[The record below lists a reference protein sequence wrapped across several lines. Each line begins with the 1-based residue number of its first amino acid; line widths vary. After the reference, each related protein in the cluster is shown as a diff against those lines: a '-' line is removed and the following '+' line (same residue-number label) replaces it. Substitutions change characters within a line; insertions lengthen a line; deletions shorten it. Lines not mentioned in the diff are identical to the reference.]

1 MAKNTTYKTR
11 NKYGNKQLE
20 IDNIKFDSKLELYCY
35 NMLKQ
40 VGLPFE
46 FQKKIV
52 LFEGFRYR
60 NQAVREIALIVDFV
74 LEHKGVTYYIDTKG
88 FATDVST
95 LKYKILKFKLK
106 ENLYTDVVW
115 LKNQKEVQSFI
126 RKLIE

>member
-40 VGLPFE
+40 VGLLFE
-46 FQKKIV
+46 FQKKTV
-52 LFEGFRYR
+52 LFEKFKYR
-60 NQAVREIALIVDFV
+60 DQAIREVALIVDFV
-74 LEHKGVTYYIDTKG
+74 LKHKGTTYYIDTQG

-95 LKYKILKFKLK
+95 LKYKILRFRLK
-106 ENLYTDVVW
+106 EDLYTDVVW

-126 RKLIE
+126 RKLID

>member
-1 MAKNTTYKTR
+1 MAKTIRLKNS
-11 NKYGNKQLE
+11 KYGNKVVRVGE
-20 IDNIKFDSKLELYCY
+20 NKFDSKLEMYCF
-35 NMLKQ
+35 NMMKQ
-40 VGLPFE
+40 MGIKFK
-46 FQKKIV
+46 FQDKVV
-52 LFEGFRYR
+52 LVEAFRY
-60 NQAVREIALIVDFV
+60 NGQAIREIALIVDFV

-126 RKLIE
+126 RKLID

>member
-40 VGLPFE
+40 VGLSFE

-52 LFEGFRYR
+52 LFEGFKYR
-60 NQAVREIALIVDFV
+60 GQAIREIALIVDFV
-74 LEHKGVTYYIDTKG
+74 LERKGVTYYIDTKG

-106 ENLYTDVVW
+106 EDLYTDVIW